1 MENEKTVLYLI
12 KSNGKQQTP
21 KDKQKT
27 ILKIKLKN
35 SFRNETEKPKEKK
48 KRNVILERKQ
58 FFDCITKNLL
68 ERIGT
73 LK

>member
-27 ILKIKLKN
+27 ILKN

-73 LK
+73 LN